1 MKTFTAELFGETIV
15 LASDPGV
22 FSPQAVD
29 NGTAAMLSRV
39 DFTQEDKV
47 LDLGCGSGVVGIL
60 AAKKLGASHVF
71 MVDVDPKAVAVAK
84 ESCRLNVLEAVDVRQ
99 SDAFA
104 EVEEKDFSLIL
115 SNPPYHVDFAVPKR
129 MIEGAFRH
137 LRVGGRLLMVTKR
150 LDWYKNKIQAVFNGV
165 RVYEI
170 DGYYVFEAEK
180 RSSESRKAEKAKPTL
195 SKKLS
200 RKEAAKKRKKK

>member
-115 SNPPYHVDFAVPKR
+115 SNR